1 VNKILKG
8 RNQSRGV
15 TIHLL
20 EMPKKLFKKLSCCF
34 LDLLIIMCKKD

>member
-20 EMPKKLFKKLSCCF
+20 EMPKKT
-34 LDLLIIMCKKD
+34 I